1 MGCCIE
7 KPRDSLSEQPG
18 FLVGSF
24 CLEKIGQNIF
34 EGYRLMEQPIE
45 KKKVYLNKNKEGY
58 VNCSHCGKAHKID
71 AKDTESHIAKRL
83 ACCCSSVIDVHLEQ
97 RQYFRKDVEF
107 IGTFKRIYPDTSEMG
122 KVIIEDISHTG
133 MRLKTVTR
141 NHLKKDDIIEIRF
154 ALKDSHDS
162 IIAENGV
169 VRFVKDAHVG
179 IEFQHLS
186 EHSKKLIG
194 FYLMRFATT
203 PVPSSNQKLVEPSNS
218 RGESDSQLVLH
229 PFGSAIGDIPVS
241 LEGDLNSFGFNTVLK
256 TLSNEKK
263 CGIVL
268 LSRGRARRALC
279 LKKGNVIAAS
289 GSSMF
294 RLGQIIFDV
303 GLISRE
309 KLEDAAEKAM
319 KCKKRLGEVL
329 LDEGYISESVLKG
342 LIQHQIQKVVYCLSR
357 WKEGRFEYRE
367 CSVEFDDRG
376 ITDSNVESGEHAANK
391 TRLVAQRREHA
402 RVEVSWPMIIF
413 TPRGPIEGKVLNISL
428 TGALIRCL
436 ELPNPAEAL
445 KLGIEIWEHCH
456 VMFATAEMVRLDVR
470 DYDSDLRKYFL
481 GVHFK
486 EIAEEDLRFLASKFL
501 H

>member
-1 MGCCIE
+1 MH
-7 KPRDSLSEQPG
+7 RQ
-18 FLVGSF
+18 
-24 CLEKIGQNIF
+24 
-34 EGYRLMEQPIE
+34 QPIE
-45 KKKVYLNKNKEGY
+45 KKKVYLNKNREGY
-58 VNCSHCGKAHKID
+58 LNCGHCGKAQKIGT
-71 AKDTESHIAKRL
+71 KDSESHIAKRI
-83 ACCCSSVIDVHLEQ
+83 ACSCRSVTDVHFEQ
-97 RQYFRKDVEF
+97 RQHFRKDVEF
-107 IGTFKRIYPDTSEMG
+107 IGTFKRVYPDTSEMG

-133 MRLKTVTR
+133 MRFKTVTR

-169 VRFVKDAHVG
+169 VRFVKGPYVG

-194 FYLMRFATT
+194 FYLMQFATT
-203 PVPSSNQKLVEPSNS
+203 PVSSSNQKLVEPANS
-218 RGESDSQLVLH
+218 RDQSDSQLVLN
-229 PFGSAIGDIPVS
+229 PFGTAIDKIPVS
-241 LEGDLNSFGFNTVLK
+241 LKGDLNSFGFQTVLK
-256 TLSNEKK
+256 TLSSEKK
-263 CGIVL
+263 SGIVL

-279 LKKGNVIAAS
+279 LKEGNVIAAS

-309 KLEDAAEKAM
+309 KLEGAVEKAK

-329 LDEGYISESVLKG
+329 LDGGYISEGVLKG
-342 LIQHQIQKVVYCLSR
+342 LIQHQIQKVVNGLSG
-357 WKEGRFEYRE
+357 WKEGRFEYHE
-367 CSVEFDDRG
+367 CSVEFNDRG
-376 ITDSNVESGEHAANK
+376 IPDPNVESAVHAANK
-391 TRLVAQRREHA
+391 TRLLERRREHC
-402 RVEVSWPMIIF
+402 RVEVSWPMSIF
-413 TPRGPIEGKVLNISL
+413 TPRGPIEGRVLNISL
-428 TGALIRCL
+428 TGALISCL
-436 ELPNPAEAL
+436 ELPNPVEAL
-445 KLGIEIWEHCH
+445 TLGMEIWEHRH

-470 DYDSDLRKYFL
+470 DYDSDLHTYFL

>member
-1 MGCCIE
+1 MH
-7 KPRDSLSEQPG
+7 RQ
-18 FLVGSF
+18 
-24 CLEKIGQNIF
+24 
-34 EGYRLMEQPIE
+34 QPIE
-45 KKKVYLNKNKEGY
+45 KKKVYLNKNREGY
-58 VNCSHCGKAHKID
+58 LNCGHCGKAQKIGT
-71 AKDTESHIAKRL
+71 KDSESHIAKRI
-83 ACCCSSVIDVHLEQ
+83 ACSCRSVTDVHFEQ
-97 RQYFRKDVEF
+97 RQHFRKDVEF
-107 IGTFKRIYPDTSEMG
+107 IGTFKRVYPDTSEMG

-133 MRLKTVTR
+133 MRFKTVTR

-169 VRFVKDAHVG
+169 VRFVKGPYVG

-194 FYLMRFATT
+194 FYLMQFATT
-203 PVPSSNQKLVEPSNS
+203 PVSSSNQKLVEPANS
-218 RGESDSQLVLH
+218 RDQSDSQLVLN
-229 PFGSAIGDIPVS
+229 PFGTAIDKIPVS
-241 LEGDLNSFGFNTVLK
+241 LKGDLNSFGFQTVLK
-256 TLSNEKK
+256 TLSSEKK
-263 CGIVL
+263 SGIVL

-279 LKKGNVIAAS
+279 LKEGNVIAAS

-309 KLEDAAEKAM
+309 KLEDAVEKAK

-329 LDEGYISESVLKG
+329 LDEGYISEGVLKG
-342 LIQHQIQKVVYCLSR
+342 LIQHQIQKVVNGLSG
-357 WKEGRFEYRE
+357 WKEGRFEYHE
-367 CSVEFDDRG
+367 CSVEFNDRG
-376 ITDSNVESGEHAANK
+376 IPDPNVESAEHAANK
-391 TRLVAQRREHA
+391 TRLLERRREHS
-402 RVEVSWPMIIF
+402 RVEVSWPMSIF
-413 TPRGPIEGKVLNISL
+413 TPRGPIEGRVLNISL
-428 TGALIRCL
+428 TGALISCL
-436 ELPNPAEAL
+436 ELPNPVEAL
-445 KLGIEIWEHCH
+445 TLGMEIWEHRH

-470 DYDSDLRKYFL
+470 DYDSDLHTYFL